1 VSCVLTSAVKQKAA
15 AEQAAAEKAERE
27 ALQKAKMDK
36 AKTQDDRHRAN
47 LDALGNLQTLLVSS
61 AGMSAWKG

>member
-1 VSCVLTSAVKQKAA
+1 
-15 AEQAAAEKAERE
+15 
-27 ALQKAKMDK
+27 MDK